1 MIVDQGGSL
10 LSYKN
15 GEWQSLSREAEDVMA
30 VVAKV
35 LGVSQPT
42 LSDYERG
49 TKQPRI
55 AQAARI
61 AERTDGQVPLDAW
74 LDGASQGSSHAQ

>member
-1 MIVDQGGSL
+1 MTTAPERL
-10 LSYKN
+10 R
-15 GEWQSLSREAEDVMA
+15 EWRRSRNYTQAEA
-30 VVAKV
+30 AKA

-61 AERTDGQVPLDAW
+61 AERTGGEVPLDAW
-74 LDGASQGSSHAQ
+74 LDASSQGSSHAQ